1 MSDFV
6 PPAKLNL
13 EDLLTQIV
21 ERAQE
26 VIPFDSGGI
35 AIYDANSK
43 LLAPRTYLPST
54 QDAPMPRLIQ
64 LGEGVVGHVAEA
76 QQATLINDVTA
87 DTRYIAY
94 DPQTRS
100 ELAVPMLLNGELLGV
115 FNAESYRPGAYKPQ
129 HTKILQGL
137 ADQAA
142 LAISTARL
150 YQALSQR
157 YKRLTDYNQELFLR
171 NEISRL
177 ATSDFPLDVL
187 LPQMA
192 ERLAKLVGA
201 DACALTLWDAAEQ
214 RGKRLAAFGL
224 DATAYLSAQQRPRG
238 MLSLTGEVVHQAQ
251 PVIVN
256 DAQDAQ
262 DIEQA
267 QISFVAEFKPRALLA
282 MPLIARGRP
291 IGAAILMNLSDDEP
305 YTQAHAD
312 KVAASLD
319 QLALALDNNLLL
331 QDMQAR
337 LSETSVLLEIAAI
350 AASSL
355 ELDEMLQ
362 QVLKLSQQLLG
373 VTCGV
378 FLSYDR
384 ATNTL
389 GPRRAAWFGFDHDL
403 SEVRFPVADPGSR
416 IAIVFTSGSPYYA
429 NELSGQPG
437 NQEFA
442 SLAPDLR
449 SVLIAPLRVQDEPLG
464 VFLVANKQNGFT
476 RSEAHLLMA
485 MGSHV
490 AAALR
495 NADLLADTRDRLRET
510 EALQR
515 IVAITSSTL
524 DLDEILEHAVQ
535 EAAELL
541 DVEGAV
547 LMMPDDVL
555 SALVPHERSRYGI
568 ARTLPFQMLPLD
580 VPDHIVHVYNS
591 GQAYVSNDPP
601 SDPIM
606 KQRNIITYPLSTHNR
621 VLGTISLIN
630 RRSGEFE
637 DTHIELTRAIASQMA
652 TSMENAQLFA
662 TERTRADLMSLINRI
677 GQELT
682 ATLDQ
687 QGLMRKVVNAIHD
700 SLGYETVSI
709 LLLDESGLN
718 VAVQAFASSMAGFE
732 VPEGYTFPITKGVVG
747 RAMRTGETQLV
758 PDVQRD
764 PDFFIPDG
772 LPPMS
777 GRDIVVPL
785 RAGTRILG
793 CIDAIAPD
801 HNAFQ
806 ETDHVAM
813 ETLASQVS
821 IVIENARL
829 WNQAQRR
836 LLEQDIV
843 HQIGQDLT
851 SILDYN
857 ELVNAV
863 VQHMTRA
870 LDTSLCLLILY
881 DAETGRLT
889 VDAEYRTAS
898 MTQHTLPPFIGQPL
912 GAVERAIILRAIQS
926 RRQNVLY
933 RDGQDGEASHQAWFA
948 EQDIYA
954 QLTLPM
960 IAGDRIVGSMVW
972 LETRAPREFTGSDV
986 RLAQTLTTQA
996 AIAIENARLFRQAQR
1011 QAREQ
1016 TLLRGVA
1023 VGLSAVPDME
1033 SLLRQL
1039 AYETSQ
1045 ALEVDNVILALRD
1058 QAGQFPVRAH
1068 YLLTRLPSG
1077 TALGQAQS
1085 RAGLPAL
1092 FQSIGQGVT
1101 VQFNPES
1108 PADDPV
1114 WHELAALT
1122 SSHPAS
1128 LLWVPIMR
1136 RGEIIGLIEAASD
1149 SSSRVFD
1156 RHEVQL
1162 LEAIANQ
1169 AAIAIDNVSLYE
1181 REQRHLRQL
1190 ERLQVSS
1197 RNIAGLLQTS
1207 ILLDSIVHEAA
1218 AIFDVPAVSLMMRQ
1232 PGSDTYVHR
1241 ASVGLSARYMR
1252 ERRLPVPDAD
1262 DVRVHPQYIDEGS
1275 LLRDAQAELIQ
1286 AEGLR
1291 GILSVPI
1298 VKAGQ
1303 HLGILKLYSKD
1314 ALRRF
1319 TDEER
1324 DLAQLFA
1331 SQAATA
1337 LENANLF
1344 ETLEER
1350 ADELVKANRLKSE
1363 LLARVSHELRTPMN
1377 SINGYSEML
1386 LKMVYGDLN
1395 EKQADRIERIW
1406 RNGRNLLAII
1416 DDLLD
1421 ISKIDAGHMELQIVP
1436 VNLLDELNATI
1447 YALES
1452 QVAARGLYLRLEA
1465 PDGLPPV
1472 KADAV
1477 RLKQILTN
1485 LLGNAIKF
1493 TRQGGVIV
1501 RVQAMDDQ
1509 GTPTIW
1515 TSVIDTGIGI
1525 KAEDQQIIFDEFR
1538 QVDGSSTREFGGTGL
1553 GLAITK
1559 KLVEMMAGRIWVE
1572 SEVGKGS
1579 TFTFA
1584 LPVAAGAPD

>member
-1 MSDFV
+1 MSDFL

-26 VIPFDSGGI
+26 VVPFDSGGI
-35 AIYDANSK
+35 AIYDAGSK

-64 LGEGVVGHVAEA
+64 LGEGVVGHVAET
-76 QQATLINDVTA
+76 QQPALINDVSA
-87 DTRYIAY
+87 DSQYIPY
-94 DPQTRS
+94 DPQSRS
-100 ELAVPMLLNGELLGV
+100 ELAVPLLLNGELLGV
-115 FNAESYRPGAYKPQ
+115 FNAESYQAGAYKPR

-150 YQALSQR
+150 YQALSRR
-157 YKRLTDYNQELFLR
+157 YEQLTDYNQELFLR

-177 ATSDFPLDVL
+177 ATSDYPLDVL

-192 ERLAKLVGA
+192 ERLAKLIGA

-214 RGKRLAAFGL
+214 RGKRLAAYGL
-224 DATAYLSAQQRPRG
+224 DMAAYLSAQQRPQG
-238 MLSLTGEVVHQAQ
+238 VLSLTAEIVHQAK

-256 DAQDAQ
+256 NAQDL
-262 DIEQA
+262 EQA
-267 QISFVAEFKPRALLA
+267 PTSFVAEFKTRALLA

-291 IGAAILMNLSDDEP
+291 IGAAILMNLSNDEP

-312 KVAASLD
+312 KGAASLD

-350 AASSL
+350 VASSL

-362 QVLKLSQQLLG
+362 QVLKLSQQVLG

-378 FLSYDR
+378 FLSYER

-389 GPRRAAWFGFDHDL
+389 GPRGAAWFGFDHDL
-403 SEVRFPVADPGSR
+403 GDVRFPVADPGSR

-437 NQEFA
+437 YLEFA
-442 SLAPDLR
+442 SLASDL
-449 SVLIAPLRVQDEPLG
+449 SNVLIAPLRVQDEPLG
-464 VFLVANKQNGFT
+464 VVLVANKQNGFT

-515 IVAITSSTL
+515 IAAITSSTL
-524 DLDEILEHAVQ
+524 DLDEMLEHAVQ

-547 LMMPDDVL
+547 LMMPDTAVN
-555 SALVPHERSRYGI
+555 ALVPHERSRYGI
-568 ARTLPFQMLPLD
+568 ARTLPFQILPLD
-580 VPDHIVHVYNS
+580 LPSHIVHVYNS
-591 GQAYVSNDPP
+591 GQGYVSNDPP
-601 SDPIM
+601 SDPII
-606 KQRNIITYPLSTHNR
+606 KRRNIITYPLSTHNR

-630 RRSGEFE
+630 RRSGGFG
-637 DTHIELTRAIASQMA
+637 DTHIELTRAIASQIA
-652 TSMENAQLFA
+652 TSMDNAQLFA
-662 TERTRADLMSLINRI
+662 TERARADLMSLINRI

-700 SLGYETVSI
+700 SLGYQTVSI

-718 VAVQAFASSMAGFE
+718 VAVQAFASSMSGFD

-758 PDVQRD
+758 PDIQRD
-764 PDFFIPDG
+764 PDFFVPDG

-793 CIDAIAPD
+793 CIDAISSD
-801 HNAFQ
+801 HNVFQ

-836 LLEQDIV
+836 LLEQSIV

-870 LDTSLCLLILY
+870 LDTSLCLLIHY
-881 DAETGRLT
+881 DAETDRLT
-889 VDAEYRTAS
+889 VDAEYRIAS
-898 MTQHTLPPFIGQPL
+898 MAPQAPPPFIGQPL
-912 GAVERAIILRAIQS
+912 GPDERAIILRAIQS

-933 RDGQDGEASHQAWFA
+933 RDRQDSEASYQASHQNWFV
-948 EQDIYA
+948 ELGLYA

-960 IAGDRIVGSMVW
+960 IAGDRVVGSMIW

-1016 TLLRGVA
+1016 TLLRGIA
-1023 VGLSAVPDME
+1023 VGLSAMPDME

-1077 TALGQAQS
+1077 TALGQAQNQG
-1085 RAGLPAL
+1085 GLPAL
-1092 FQSIGQGVT
+1092 FQAIGQGLT

-1108 PADDPV
+1108 PTDDPV
-1114 WHELAALT
+1114 GRELAALT
-1122 SSHPAS
+1122 GDHPAS

-1136 RGEIIGLIEAASD
+1136 RGEIIGLIEAASE
-1149 SSSRVFD
+1149 SLSRLFD

-1181 REQRHLRQL
+1181 REQRRLRQL

-1232 PGSDTYVHR
+1232 PGSDTYVNR

-1252 ERRLPVPDAD
+1252 ERRVRVSDAD
-1262 DVRVHPQYIDEGS
+1262 DVRVHPQYIDEDRM
-1275 LLRDAQAELIQ
+1275 LRAEQADLIQ

-1291 GILSVPI
+1291 GALSVPI

-1303 HLGILKLYSKD
+1303 HLGLLNLYNKD
-1314 ALRRF
+1314 SLRLF

-1344 ETLEER
+1344 EKLEER
-1350 ADELVKANRLKSE
+1350 AGELIKANRLKSE

-1386 LKMVYGDLN
+1386 LKTVYGDLN
-1395 EKQADRIERIW
+1395 EKQADRIERIL

-1421 ISKIDAGHMELQIVP
+1421 ISKIDAGHMELQITSI
-1436 VNLLDELNATI
+1436 NLLDELNATI

-1465 PDGLPPV
+1465 PDELPPV
-1472 KADAV
+1472 KADSV
-1477 RLKQILTN
+1477 RLKQIITN

-1493 TRQGGVIV
+1493 TRQGGVTV
-1501 RVQAMDDQ
+1501 RVQVMDDH

-1525 KAEDQQIIFDEFR
+1525 RPEDQQIIFDEFR
-1538 QVDGSSTREFGGTGL
+1538 QADGSTTREFGGTGL

-1572 SEVGKGS
+1572 SEVDKGS

-1584 LPVAAGAPD
+1584 LPAAT